1 MSFEQTASGFA
12 PAHIAPLV
20 VALAVAVLEIAAL
33 WKVLTK
39 AGRPG
44 WGAIVPIYNVYL
56 WLKVAGRPGWWLI
69 LYIIPIVNLIVHI
82 VVSLD
87 VAKSFGKGTLF
98 GIGLWLLPAIG
109 IPILGFGSARYAGAA
124 TLTA

>member
-1 MSFEQTASGFA
+1 MSLEQAVPGFA
-12 PAHIAPLV
+12 PGHILPLALGFAV
-20 VALAVAVLEIAAL
+20 VVLEIAAL
-33 WKVLTK
+33 WRVLAK
-39 AGRPG
+39 AGQPG

-69 LYIIPIVNLIVHI
+69 LYLIPIVNLIVHI

-87 VAKSFGKGTLF
+87 VAKSFGKGTMF

-109 IPILGFGSARYAGAA
+109 VPILGFGSARYVGA
-124 TLTA
+124 